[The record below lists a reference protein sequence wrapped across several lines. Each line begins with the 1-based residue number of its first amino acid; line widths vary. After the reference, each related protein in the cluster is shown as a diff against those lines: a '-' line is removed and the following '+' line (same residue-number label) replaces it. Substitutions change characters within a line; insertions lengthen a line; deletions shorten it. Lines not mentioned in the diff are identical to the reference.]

1 MRYCLMRQR
10 VEEEREGDKEQVSFK
25 KGKKKEPV
33 EKCGGG
39 DLSRLFL
46 VACKERT

>member
-1 MRYCLMRQR
+1 MRQR

-25 KGKKKEPV
+25 KRKGKKKEPV

-39 DLSRLFL
+39 DLCRLFP